1 MCVPLIS
8 QLLHAKTIH
17 SSSST
22 KQISATE
29 STAEYYFLKHLSQ
42 SDFEACAVQEL
53 LNHSSYYVGFLH
65 TQLVI
70 ITLN

>member
-1 MCVPLIS
+1 MIPEELNENELIKLKLLKHITSHSKLGKWSKVMCVPLIS

-29 STAEYYFLKHLSQ
+29 STA
-42 SDFEACAVQEL
+42 
-53 LNHSSYYVGFLH
+53 
-65 TQLVI
+65 
-70 ITLN
+70 